1 MMKLLNE
8 TWRARYERQKWSLFC
23 FSLYPLLFALF
34 PEGFSDGTWFELR
47 GRVTGSKALGAYYLF
62 CSLFVLEI
70 VSGLLNSYENR
81 LIRIYPSGSEALF
94 DACAGGV
101 MLVITTILYYVAGGF
116 KYVVFPQF
124 LFVLIFP
131 AYLLSRNIWWWYRAR

>member
-8 TWRARYERQKWSLFC
+8 TWRARYERQKWLLFC
-23 FSLYPLLFALF
+23 FSLYSSLFALF
-34 PEGFSDGTWFELR
+34 PEGFSDGTYFEHT
-47 GRVTGSKALGAYYLF
+47 GRVTGSKILGGYYL
-62 CSLFVLEI
+62 CVGIYASEI
-70 VSGLLNSYENR
+70 VSGLLNSYEHR

-116 KYVVFPQF
+116 KYVVFPEY

-131 AYLLSRNIWWWYRAR
+131 AYLLGKNIWWWHRAR